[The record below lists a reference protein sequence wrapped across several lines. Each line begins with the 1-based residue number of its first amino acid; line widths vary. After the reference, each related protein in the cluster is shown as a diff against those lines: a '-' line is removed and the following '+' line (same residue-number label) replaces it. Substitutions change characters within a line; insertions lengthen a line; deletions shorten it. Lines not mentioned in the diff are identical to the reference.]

1 MQITQLSHPLVRHKL
16 GLLRNKNI
24 STQKFRQLVT
34 ELSIMLTYEASR
46 HVATE
51 YHSVSAWCGDVE
63 VETISGK
70 KPTVVPVLRAGM
82 GMLDGLLTL
91 VPNARISVVG
101 MYRNHQTFEPVI
113 YFEKLVTELAQRMVY
128 IIDPMLATGG
138 TLIATIDTLKQ
149 QGAKHIVVL
158 VLVASPE
165 GLERLA
171 KHHPDIRL
179 YTASIDEHL
188 DNNGYII
195 PGLGDA
201 GDRLFGTRSRS
212 P

>member
-16 GLLRNKNI
+16 GLLRNKDI

-46 HVATE
+46 HLPTE
-51 YHSVSAWCGDVE
+51 FQQCTTWCGDIE
-63 VETISGK
+63 VEQISGK
-70 KPTVVPVLRAGM
+70 KPTAVPILRAGM

-91 VPNARISVVG
+91 IPNARISLIG
-101 MYRNHQTFEPVI
+101 MYRNHKTFEPVI
-113 YFEKLVTELAQRMVY
+113 YFEKLVSHLEQRMVFV
-128 IIDPMLATGG
+128 IDPMLATGG
-138 TLIATIDTLKQ
+138 TLIATIDSLKQ
-149 QGAKHIVVL
+149 QGAKQIAVM

-171 KHHPDIRL
+171 KHHPDIQL
-179 YTASIDEHL
+179 YTASIDDHL
-188 DNNGYII
+188 DLNGYIV

-201 GDRLFGTRSRS
+201 GDRLFGTS
-212 P
+212 